1 MRRLAISGF
10 LFILCVTVVEGA
22 AAHPLGNFSISQYA
36 ALRVGADS
44 VAIRYIVDMAE
55 IPTFQEI
62 QETGII
68 PNGDDPN
75 TQAYLAKKIL
85 ALRDG
90 LSLEIGGRRLPL
102 HADSKEIIFPPG
114 AGGLPTLKIGVSF
127 KARLPASADGL
138 KFSLNYR
145 DGNFA
150 GRAGWKEIV
159 ARAEPG
165 ISLLSSSVAQQDRSA
180 LLSNYPTDL
189 LNTPP
194 QDLEARVVFSIP
206 AIAATAVDA
215 EKSSSL
221 AGEVLTP
228 VSSVPSRAGR
238 TNSDQ
243 PSDAHVYVE
252 NAGDGRDR
260 PVLKAVTSPE
270 RWPALKLE
278 SSVDNKV
285 VELQVNKQSTPR
297 DSFTELIARKQ
308 LGWSVVLIALAV
320 AVGLGAFHALEPG
333 HGKTLVAA
341 YLVGSRGTM
350 KHALLL
356 GVIVTAAHT
365 SGVYLLGGITLYA
378 SQYIVPE
385 RLYPWLGVV
394 SGVMITILGAVLL
407 FQRYR
412 SKGVG
417 HSHHHGHGRHA
428 HPHEHEHAQQHNHS
442 HAHEDDHGHRH
453 AHDGHHHH
461 DGTASLRELFTLG
474 ISGGIVPCPAALVVL
489 LSAVSMNRV
498 GFGLLLIVAFSAGL
512 AAVLVGIGVLM
523 VYARQSMSRFQ
534 SEGKWIT
541 RWLPITSSAFIV
553 LFGLAL
559 TWQALQ
565 TTGVSQWRL

>member
-1 MRRLAISGF
+1 MQGCSLHPALDTCRKSPLTPPFDLAQGMLFQRGGF
-10 LFILCVTVVEGA
+10 FSRARSNSTTLRVIVAALSFLCPLLFAGLC
-22 AAHPLGNFSISQYA
+22 AAHPLGNFSISQYS
-36 ALRVGADS
+36 ALRVGQDS
-44 VAIRYIVDMAE
+44 ITLRYIVDMAE

-85 ALRDG
+85 ALGDG

-127 KARLPASADGL
+127 KARLPASANGL
-138 KFSLNYR
+138 KYSLNYR

-159 ARAEPG
+159 VLAEPG

-206 AIAATAVDA
+206 AIAATAVNA

-221 AGEVLTP
+221 AREAITP
-228 VSSVPSRAGR
+228 VSSVPSRPGR
-238 TNSDQ
+238 ANSDQ
-243 PSDAHVYVE
+243 PSDAHLYVE
-252 NAGDGRDR
+252 NVGGGRDR

-270 RWPALKLE
+270 RSPALNLE
-278 SSVDNKV
+278 SSVDNKG

-308 LGWSVVLIALAV
+308 LGWSVVLITLAV

-356 GVIVTAAHT
+356 GLIVTAAHT

-412 SKGVG
+412 SKGVA
-417 HSHHHGHGRHA
+417 HSTPPR
-428 HPHEHEHAQQHNHS
+428 S
-442 HAHEDDHGHRH
+442 
-453 AHDGHHHH
+453 
-461 DGTASLRELFTLG
+461 
-474 ISGGIVPCPAALVVL
+474 
-489 LSAVSMNRV
+489 
-498 GFGLLLIVAFSAGL
+498 
-512 AAVLVGIGVLM
+512 
-523 VYARQSMSRFQ
+523 
-534 SEGKWIT
+534 
-541 RWLPITSSAFIV
+541 
-553 LFGLAL
+553 
-559 TWQALQ
+559 
-565 TTGVSQWRL
+565 

>member
-159 ARAEPG
+159 ALAEPG
-165 ISLLSSSVAQQDRSA
+165 INLLSSSVAQQDRSA

-206 AIAATAVDA
+206 AITATAVDA

-221 AGEVLTP
+221 AGEVVTP

-523 VYARQSMSRFQ
+523 VYARQSMARFQ

>member
-10 LFILCVTVVEGA
+10 LFVLFVTVVEGV

-36 ALRVGADS
+36 ALRVGADF

-68 PNGDDPN
+68 PNGDDRN
-75 TQAYLAKKIL
+75 TQTYLAKKIL
-85 ALRDG
+85 ALGDG

-127 KARLPASADGL
+127 KARLPASADGS
-138 KFSLNYR
+138 KYSLNYR

-159 ARAEPG
+159 ALAEPG

-206 AIAATAVDA
+206 ASAATAVDA

-221 AGEVLTP
+221 AGDVITP

-238 TNSDQ
+238 TNGDE
-243 PSDAHVYVE
+243 PSDAHASVE
-252 NAGDGRDR
+252 NIGDGRDR
-260 PVLKAVTSPE
+260 PLLKALTSTE
-270 RWPALKLE
+270 RSPALNLD
-278 SSVDNKV
+278 SSIDNKV
-285 VELQVNKQSTPR
+285 VQLQVNKQSTPR

-356 GVIVTAAHT
+356 GLIVTAAHT

-394 SGVMITILGAVLL
+394 SGVMITILGAVLFL
-407 FQRYR
+407 QRFR

-417 HSHHHGHGRHA
+417 RLHYHHGHGQHA
-428 HPHEHEHAQQHNHS
+428 HPHDHEHAQQHHRS
-442 HAHEDDHGHRH
+442 HEHGHDHGHRH
-453 AHDGHHHH
+453 SHDGHQHH
-461 DGTASLRELFTLG
+461 DGTASLRELLTLG
-474 ISGGIVPCPAALVVL
+474 IGGGIVPCPAALVVL

-523 VYARQSMSRFQ
+523 VYTRQSMARFQ
-534 SEGKWIT
+534 SEGKWII

-559 TWQALQ
+559 TWRALQ
-565 TTGVSQWRL
+565 TTGLT

>member
-10 LFILCVTVVEGA
+10 LFVLCVTVVEGV
-22 AAHPLGNFSISQYA
+22 AAHPLGNFSISQYS

-68 PNGDDPN
+68 PNGDDPH

-102 HADSKEIIFPPG
+102 HVDSEEIIFPAG
-114 AGGLPTLKIGVSF
+114 AGGLPTLKIGVSYT
-127 KARLPASADGL
+127 ARLPASANGL

-150 GRAGWKEIV
+150 GRAGWKEII
-159 ARAEPG
+159 ALAEPG
-165 ISLLSSSVAQQDRSA
+165 ISLLSSSVAQKDRSA

-194 QDLEARVVFSIP
+194 QDLEARVVFSVPVIT
-206 AIAATAVDA
+206 ATVVGA
-215 EKSSSL
+215 EKSTSL
-221 AGEVLTP
+221 AGEVITP
-228 VSSVPSRAGR
+228 VSSVPSRARR
-238 TNSDQ
+238 TISDQ
-243 PSDAHVYVE
+243 TSDEHVYVK
-252 NAGDGRDR
+252 NVGDGRDR
-260 PVLKAVTSPE
+260 PLLKEVTSPE
-270 RWPALKLE
+270 RSPALNLE
-278 SSVDNKV
+278 SSIDNKV
-285 VELQVNKQSTPR
+285 VQLQVNNQSTPR

-308 LGWSVVLIALAV
+308 LGWNVVLIALAV

-341 YLVGSRGTM
+341 YLVGSRGTL

-356 GVIVTAAHT
+356 GLIVTAAHT

-394 SGVMITILGAVLL
+394 SGVMITILGTVLL
-407 FQRYR
+407 IQRYR

-417 HSHHHGHGRHA
+417 HSHDHHGHA
-428 HPHEHEHAQQHNHS
+428 HEHAHHHGYGHERDHQHGSHTHRHSPAHS
-442 HAHEDDHGHRH
+442 HHEVQNK
-453 AHDGHHHH
+453 
-461 DGTASLRELFTLG
+461 ASLRELLTLG
-474 ISGGIVPCPAALVVL
+474 VSGGIVPCPAALVVL

-512 AAVLVGIGVLM
+512 AAVLLGIGVLM
-523 VYARQSMSRFQ
+523 VYARQSMLGLQ

-565 TTGVSQWRL
+565 TTGLA